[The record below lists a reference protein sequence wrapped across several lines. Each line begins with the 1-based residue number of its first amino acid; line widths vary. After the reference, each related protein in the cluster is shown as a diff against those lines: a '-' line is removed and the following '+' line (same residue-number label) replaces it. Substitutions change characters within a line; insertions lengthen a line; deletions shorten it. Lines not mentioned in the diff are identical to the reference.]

1 MVGYTTLM
9 KSCPFCAEKIHE
21 DAIKCRYCGSLLDE
35 AEQPPEGESAGMRM
49 LVPVGRSGWAIAA
62 GYFGLFSLIPLFAP
76 IGLIVSI
83 VAAVHLKRN
92 PRLHGWGRTLFGLLM
107 SGGVVALTAIVLVLA
122 AVKG

>member
-1 MVGYTTLM
+1 M
-9 KSCPFCAEKIHE
+9 KSCPFCAEEIQE
-21 DAIKCRYCGSLLDE
+21 SAIKCRYCGSLLDE
-35 AEQPPEGESAGMRM
+35 AEQPPVPQEGESAGMRM

-62 GYFGLFSLIPLFAP
+62 GYLGLFSLIPLFAP

-92 PRLHGWGRTLFGLLM
+92 PGLHGWGRTIFGLLM
-107 SGGVVALTAIVLVLA
+107 SGGVVALTATLLVLA